1 MEIRVDSI
9 EWVFCFSVLPV
20 RIPDPI
26 LHHQFS
32 AFSGEPSDSC
42 LIEGHCLVFHR
53 LKYMPYLMFL
63 GLIKKTVMR
72 RSYLIVQWPILP
84 LISLKVIQPLL
95 YLSSEKAIGH
105 KGD

>member
-1 MEIRVDSI
+1 
-9 EWVFCFSVLPV
+9 
-20 RIPDPI
+20 
-26 LHHQFS
+26 
-32 AFSGEPSDSC
+32 
-42 LIEGHCLVFHR
+42 
-53 LKYMPYLMFL
+53 MPYLMFL